1 MLLATFPIIIMLCF
15 SYSLFLQRSALYRNR
30 SIEIYLFWHYNS
42 SVDFYSGSVDFSTK
56 GQVCQISPS
65 VISLATSASPDGR
78 PSSGGDRKK
87 WEAGVPLVL
96 SAAQQTLEDTSLMTI
111 GKSFPA
117 ESEQAHSFPYNCSL
131 SITLS
136 LCLFLFLFLVCLF
149 FVSEQ
154 TAGEVIQMAVLQ
166 EDAPRKMWGASPD
179 SQVLKVLKEAELQP
193 LTQPLETLTICEDE
207 SSSPG

>member
-1 MLLATFPIIIMLCF
+1 
-15 SYSLFLQRSALYRNR
+15 
-30 SIEIYLFWHYNS
+30 
-42 SVDFYSGSVDFSTK
+42 
-56 GQVCQISPS
+56 
-65 VISLATSASPDGR
+65 
-78 PSSGGDRKK
+78 
-87 WEAGVPLVL
+87 
-96 SAAQQTLEDTSLMTI
+96 MTI

>member
-1 MLLATFPIIIMLCF
+1 
-15 SYSLFLQRSALYRNR
+15 
-30 SIEIYLFWHYNS
+30 
-42 SVDFYSGSVDFSTK
+42 
-56 GQVCQISPS
+56 
-65 VISLATSASPDGR
+65 
-78 PSSGGDRKK
+78 
-87 WEAGVPLVL
+87 
-96 SAAQQTLEDTSLMTI
+96 MTI

-136 LCLFLFLFLVCLF
+136 LCLCLFLFLVCLLFCFCF

>member
-1 MLLATFPIIIMLCF
+1 
-15 SYSLFLQRSALYRNR
+15 
-30 SIEIYLFWHYNS
+30 
-42 SVDFYSGSVDFSTK
+42 
-56 GQVCQISPS
+56 
-65 VISLATSASPDGR
+65 
-78 PSSGGDRKK
+78 
-87 WEAGVPLVL
+87 
-96 SAAQQTLEDTSLMTI
+96 MTI

-136 LCLFLFLFLVCLF
+136 LCLFLYLFLVCLF